1 MDYRPALRERTGV
14 GEYVHELAS
23 ALARRLAPEDSLALF
38 SSSWRDRLASDAVPG
53 ADTIDRR
60 IPVRVLN
67 FAWHRFE
74 WPPIERLAGTVD
86 VAHSI
91 HPLLMPSRA
100 AGQLVTIHDLDF
112 LDHPERTRG
121 EIRRDYAGLASS
133 HARRADRVIA
143 VSRFTARQ
151 IVDRLEVPSERITV
165 CSPGAPP
172 WTPRTEHR
180 SAGPILFV
188 GTLEARKN
196 VGTLLRA
203 YGRVRAQVPSAPRL
217 VLAGRRTPDADAWL
231 RMAVDPPLAGQVEYL
246 GYIRDEERRG
256 LFDSAS
262 MFVLPSYH
270 EGFGIPV
277 LEAMAAGVPVVVSR
291 RGALPEVVG
300 DAGALV
306 DPEDEEGLAAAMVR
320 YLTDSQAATDAAA
333 RGVRRAREY
342 SWDASAQTLY
352 DAYARAIARR
362 RAAEARGLP
371 QMSA

>member
-1 MDYRPALRERTGV
+1 MCYHDPRVRILMDYRPALRERTGV

-38 SSSWRDRLASDAVPG
+38 SSSWRDRLAHDAVPG

-112 LDHPERTRG
+112 LDHPDRTRG
-121 EIRRDYAGLASS
+121 EIRRDYAGLAPS
-133 HARRADRVIA
+133 HARRADGVIA

-165 CSPGAPP
+165 CSPGAPR

-203 YGRVRAQVPSAPRL
+203 YGRVPPDGGRPAARRPGRISRL
-217 VLAGRRTPDADAWL
+217 HP
-231 RMAVDPPLAGQVEYL
+231 
-246 GYIRDEERRG
+246 RRG
-256 LFDSAS
+256 AAR
-262 MFVLPSYH
+262 
-270 EGFGIPV
+270 PV
-277 LEAMAAGVPVVVSR
+277 RLGVDVRAAVVSR
-291 RGALPEVVG
+291 GLRHPRPRGHG
-300 DAGALV
+300 
-306 DPEDEEGLAAAMVR
+306 
-320 YLTDSQAATDAAA
+320 
-333 RGVRRAREY
+333 RGRSRRRQPA
-342 SWDASAQTLY
+342 
-352 DAYARAIARR
+352 R
-362 RAAEARGLP
+362 RAAGGRRRRG
-371 QMSA
+371 SAGRSGG